1 MNINMIVKLHYYGYK
16 NISFYFFLRIN
27 EVLNM
32 YAYQEEV
39 IENIDDAI
47 YKIEEMTE
55 EHYRIHIG
63 YRHTNEFENENIP
76 IFVEVNGQF
85 RFTQQTTID
94 EAYDCYSNCELW
106 NFNRIEINDDIFLDI
121 NKLIDKVLKD
131 NKKRENFYET
141 LNKKLEIL
149 NESLDNI

>member
-1 MNINMIVKLHYYGYK
+1 MIVKLHYCGYK
-16 NISFYFFLRIN
+16 DISFYFLRIN

-32 YAYQEEV
+32 YAYQEKV

-55 EHYRIHIG
+55 EHYRIHVG

-85 RFTQQTTID
+85 RFTQQTTMD
-94 EAYDCYSNCELW
+94 ETYDCYSNCELW

>member
-1 MNINMIVKLHYYGYK
+1 MNINMIVKLHYCGYK
-16 NISFYFFLRIN
+16 DISFYFLRIN

-32 YAYQEEV
+32 YAYQEE
-39 IENIDDAI
+39 IINNIDDAI
-47 YKIEEMTE
+47 YKIEDMTE

-85 RFTQQTTID
+85 RFTQQTTMD
-94 EAYDCYSNCELW
+94 ETYDCYSNCELW

-131 NKKRENFYET
+131 NKKKENFYKT

>member
-16 NISFYFFLRIN
+16 DISFYFLRIN

-32 YAYQEEV
+32 YAYQEE
-39 IENIDDAI
+39 IINNIDDAI
-47 YKIEEMTE
+47 YKIEDMTE

-85 RFTQQTTID
+85 RFTQQTTMD
-94 EAYDCYSNCELW
+94 ETYDCYSNCELW

-141 LNKKLEIL
+141 LNKKLEVL

>member
-1 MNINMIVKLHYYGYK
+1 MNINMIVKLHYCGYK
-16 NISFYFFLRIN
+16 DIYFYFLRIN

-32 YAYQEEV
+32 YAYQEE
-39 IENIDDAI
+39 IINNIDDAI
-47 YKIEEMTE
+47 YKIEDMTE
-55 EHYRIHIG
+55 EHYRIHMG

-85 RFTQQTTID
+85 RFTQQTTMD
-94 EAYDCYSNCELW
+94 ETYDCYSNCELW

-131 NKKRENFYET
+131 NKKRKNFYET
-141 LNKKLEIL
+141 LNKKLEVL

>member
-1 MNINMIVKLHYYGYK
+1 MIVKLHYCGYK
-16 NISFYFFLRIN
+16 DISFYFLRIN

-32 YAYQEEV
+32 YAYQEE
-39 IENIDDAI
+39 IINNIDDAI
-47 YKIEEMTE
+47 YKIEDMTE

-85 RFTQQTTID
+85 RFTQQTTMD
-94 EAYDCYSNCELW
+94 ETYDCYSNCELW

-131 NKKRENFYET
+131 NKKRKNFYET
-141 LNKKLEIL
+141 LNKKLEVL

>member
-1 MNINMIVKLHYYGYK
+1 MDSLLKLECKKHWLIYG
-16 NISFYFFLRIN
+16 
-27 EVLNM
+27 E
-32 YAYQEEV
+32 
-39 IENIDDAI
+39 DDAI

-55 EHYRIHIG
+55 KHYRLHMG
-63 YRHTNEFENENIP
+63 WRHTNTCGDRNIP
-76 IFVEVNGQF
+76 LFVEVNGNF
-85 RFTQQTTID
+85 RFTQQTAMD
-94 EAYDCYSNCELW
+94 ETYDCYSNCELW

>member
-1 MNINMIVKLHYYGYK
+1 
-16 NISFYFFLRIN
+16 
-27 EVLNM
+27 M

-39 IENIDDAI
+39 INNIDDAI

-55 EHYRIHIG
+55 KHYRLHMG
-63 YRHTNEFENENIP
+63 WRHTNTYGDRNIP
-76 IFVEVNGQF
+76 LFVEVNGNF
-85 RFTQQTTID
+85 RFTQQTAMD
-94 EAYDCYSNCELW
+94 ETHDCYSKCELY
-106 NFNRIEINDDIFLDI
+106 NYNRIEINEDIFLDI

>member
-1 MNINMIVKLHYYGYK
+1 MNINMIVKLHYCGYK
-16 NISFYFFLRIN
+16 DISFYFLRIN

-39 IENIDDAI
+39 INNIDDAI

-55 EHYRIHIG
+55 EHYRIHMG

-85 RFTQQTTID
+85 RFTQQTTMD
-94 EAYDCYSNCELW
+94 ETYDCYSNCELW

-131 NKKRENFYET
+131 NKKKENFYKT

>member
-1 MNINMIVKLHYYGYK
+1 
-16 NISFYFFLRIN
+16 
-27 EVLNM
+27 M
-32 YAYQEEV
+32 YTYQEKV

-55 EHYRIHIG
+55 EHYRIHMG

-85 RFTQQTTID
+85 RFTQQTTMD
-94 EAYDCYSNCELW
+94 ETYDCYSNCELW

-131 NKKRENFYET
+131 NKKRENFYKI

>member
-1 MNINMIVKLHYYGYK
+1 MNINMIVKLHYCGYK
-16 NISFYFFLRIN
+16 DISFYFLRIN

-32 YAYQEEV
+32 YAYQEE
-39 IENIDDAI
+39 IINNIDDAI
-47 YKIEEMTE
+47 YKIEDMTE

-85 RFTQQTTID
+85 RFTQQTTMD
-94 EAYDCYSNCELW
+94 ETYDCYSNCELW

-131 NKKRENFYET
+131 NKKKENFYKI

>member
-1 MNINMIVKLHYYGYK
+1 MNINMIVKLHYCGYK
-16 NISFYFFLRIN
+16 DISFYFLRIN

-32 YAYQEEV
+32 YAYQEKV

-55 EHYRIHIG
+55 EHYRIHMG

-85 RFTQQTTID
+85 RFTQQTTMD
-94 EAYDCYSNCELW
+94 ETYDCYSNCELW

>member
-1 MNINMIVKLHYYGYK
+1 
-16 NISFYFFLRIN
+16 
-27 EVLNM
+27 M
-32 YAYQEEV
+32 YAYQEKV

-47 YKIEEMTE
+47 YKIEDMTE

-85 RFTQQTTID
+85 RFTQQTTMD
-94 EAYDCYSNCELW
+94 ETYDCYSKCELW

>member
-1 MNINMIVKLHYYGYK
+1 MC
-16 NISFYFFLRIN
+16 
-27 EVLNM
+27 
-32 YAYQEEV
+32 
-39 IENIDDAI
+39 
-47 YKIEEMTE
+47 
-55 EHYRIHIG
+55 
-63 YRHTNEFENENIP
+63 RHTNEFENENIP

-85 RFTQQTTID
+85 RFTQQTTMD
-94 EAYDCYSNCELW
+94 ETYDCYCNCELW

-141 LNKKLEIL
+141 LNKKLEVL

>member
-1 MNINMIVKLHYYGYK
+1 MNINMIVKLHYCGYK
-16 NISFYFFLRIN
+16 DISFYFLRIN

-32 YAYQEEV
+32 YAYQEE
-39 IENIDDAI
+39 IINNIDDAI
-47 YKIEEMTE
+47 YKIEDMTE

-85 RFTQQTTID
+85 RFTQQTTMD
-94 EAYDCYSNCELW
+94 ETYDCYSNCELW

-141 LNKKLEIL
+141 LNKKLEVL
-149 NESLDNI
+149 NESLNNI

>member
-1 MNINMIVKLHYYGYK
+1 MIVKLHYCGYK
-16 NISFYFFLRIN
+16 DISFYFLRIN

-32 YAYQEEV
+32 YAYQEE
-39 IENIDDAI
+39 IINNIDDAI
-47 YKIEEMTE
+47 YKIEDMTE

-85 RFTQQTTID
+85 RFTQQTTMD
-94 EAYDCYSNCELW
+94 ETYDCYSNCELW

-131 NKKRENFYET
+131 NKKKENFYKT

>member
-1 MNINMIVKLHYYGYK
+1 MNTNMIVKLHYYGYK
-16 NISFYFFLRIN
+16 DISFYFLRIN

-39 IENIDDAI
+39 INNIDDAI
-47 YKIEEMTE
+47 YKIEDMTE
-55 EHYRIHIG
+55 EHYRIHMG

-85 RFTQQTTID
+85 RFTQQTTMD
-94 EAYDCYSNCELW
+94 ETYDCYSNCELW

>member
-1 MNINMIVKLHYYGYK
+1 MNINMIVKLHYCGYK
-16 NISFYFFLRIN
+16 DISFYFLRIN

-32 YAYQEEV
+32 YAYQEE
-39 IENIDDAI
+39 IINNIDDAI
-47 YKIEEMTE
+47 YKIEDMTE

-85 RFTQQTTID
+85 RFTQQTTMD
-94 EAYDCYSNCELW
+94 ETYDCYSNCELW

-131 NKKRENFYET
+131 NKKRKNFYET
-141 LNKKLEIL
+141 LNKKLEVL

>member
-1 MNINMIVKLHYYGYK
+1 MNTNMIVKLHYYGYK
-16 NISFYFFLRIN
+16 DISSYFFLRIN

-39 IENIDDAI
+39 INNIDDAI

-55 EHYRIHIG
+55 EHYRIHMG

-85 RFTQQTTID
+85 RFTQQTTMD
-94 EAYDCYSNCELW
+94 ETYDCYSKCELW

-141 LNKKLEIL
+141 LNKKLEVL

>member
-1 MNINMIVKLHYYGYK
+1 MIVKLHYCGYK
-16 NISFYFFLRIN
+16 DISFHFLRIN

-32 YAYQEEV
+32 YAYQEKV

-55 EHYRIHIG
+55 EHYRIHMG

-85 RFTQQTTID
+85 RFTQQTTMD
-94 EAYDCYSNCELW
+94 ETYDCYSNCELW

-131 NKKRENFYET
+131 NKKRKNFYET

>member
-1 MNINMIVKLHYYGYK
+1 MIVKLHYCGYK
-16 NISFYFFLRIN
+16 DISFYFLRIN

-39 IENIDDAI
+39 INNIDDAI

-55 EHYRIHIG
+55 EHYRIHMG

-85 RFTQQTTID
+85 RFTQQTTMD
-94 EAYDCYSNCELW
+94 ETYDCYSKCELW

>member
-1 MNINMIVKLHYYGYK
+1 MNINMIVKLHYCGYK
-16 NISFYFFLRIN
+16 DISFYFLRIN

-32 YAYQEEV
+32 YAYQEE
-39 IENIDDAI
+39 IINNIDDAI
-47 YKIEEMTE
+47 YKIEDMTE
-55 EHYRIHIG
+55 EHYRIHMG

-76 IFVEVNGQF
+76 IFVEVNGNF
-85 RFTQQTTID
+85 RFTQQTTMD
-94 EAYDCYSNCELW
+94 ETYDCYSNCELW

>member
-1 MNINMIVKLHYYGYK
+1 MNINMIVKLHYCGYK
-16 NISFYFFLRIN
+16 DISFYFLRIN

-32 YAYQEEV
+32 YAYQEE
-39 IENIDDAI
+39 IINNIDDAI

-55 EHYRIHIG
+55 EHYRIHMG

-85 RFTQQTTID
+85 RFTQQTTMD
-94 EAYDCYSNCELW
+94 ETYDCYSNCELW

-141 LNKKLEIL
+141 LNKKLEVL

>member
-1 MNINMIVKLHYYGYK
+1 MNINMIVKLHYCGYK
-16 NISFYFFLRIN
+16 DISFYFLRIN

-32 YAYQEEV
+32 YAYQEE
-39 IENIDDAI
+39 IINNIDDAI

-85 RFTQQTTID
+85 RFTQQTTMD
-94 EAYDCYSNCELW
+94 ETYDCYSNCELW

-131 NKKRENFYET
+131 NKKRKNFYET
-141 LNKKLEIL
+141 LNKKLEVL

>member
-1 MNINMIVKLHYYGYK
+1 MNINMIVKLHYCGYK
-16 NISFYFFLRIN
+16 DISFYFLRIN

-32 YAYQEEV
+32 YAYQEE
-39 IENIDDAI
+39 IINNIDDAI
-47 YKIEEMTE
+47 YKIEDMTE
-55 EHYRIHIG
+55 EHYRIHMG

-76 IFVEVNGQF
+76 LFVEVNGNF
-85 RFTQQTTID
+85 RFTQQTTMD
-94 EAYDCYSNCELW
+94 ETYDCYSNCELW

>member
-1 MNINMIVKLHYYGYK
+1 MNINMIVKLHYCGYK
-16 NISFYFFLRIN
+16 DISFYFLRIN

-32 YAYQEEV
+32 YAYQEE
-39 IENIDDAI
+39 IINNIDDAI
-47 YKIEEMTE
+47 YKIEDMTE
-55 EHYRIHIG
+55 EHYRIHMG

-85 RFTQQTTID
+85 RFTQRTAMD
-94 EAYDCYSNCELW
+94 ETYDCYSNCELW

>member
-1 MNINMIVKLHYYGYK
+1 MNINMIVKLHYCGYK
-16 NISFYFFLRIN
+16 DISFYFLRIN

-32 YAYQEEV
+32 YAYQEKV

-55 EHYRIHIG
+55 EHYRIHVG

-85 RFTQQTTID
+85 RFTQQTTMD
-94 EAYDCYSNCELW
+94 ETYDCYSNCELW

>member
-1 MNINMIVKLHYYGYK
+1 MNINMIVKLHYCGYK
-16 NISFYFFLRIN
+16 DISFYFLRIN

-32 YAYQEEV
+32 YAYQEKV
-39 IENIDDAI
+39 INNIDDAI

-55 EHYRIHIG
+55 EHYRIHMG

-85 RFTQQTTID
+85 RFTQQTTMD
-94 EAYDCYSNCELW
+94 ETYDCYSNCELW

-141 LNKKLEIL
+141 LNKKLEVL

>member
-1 MNINMIVKLHYYGYK
+1 MNINMIVKLHYCGYK
-16 NISFYFFLRIN
+16 DIYFYFLRIN

-32 YAYQEEV
+32 YAYQEE
-39 IENIDDAI
+39 IINNIDDAI
-47 YKIEEMTE
+47 YKIEDMTE
-55 EHYRIHIG
+55 EHYRIHMG

-85 RFTQQTTID
+85 RFTQQTTMD
-94 EAYDCYSNCELW
+94 ETYDCYSNCELW

-121 NKLIDKVLKD
+121 NKLIDKILKD

>member
-1 MNINMIVKLHYYGYK
+1 MNINMIVKLHYCGYK
-16 NISFYFFLRIN
+16 DIYFYFLRIN

-32 YAYQEEV
+32 YAYQEE
-39 IENIDDAI
+39 IINNIDDAI
-47 YKIEEMTE
+47 YKIEDMTE

-85 RFTQQTTID
+85 RFTQQTTMD
-94 EAYDCYSNCELW
+94 ETYDCYSNCELW

-131 NKKRENFYET
+131 NKKRKNFYET
-141 LNKKLEIL
+141 LNKKLEVL

>member
-1 MNINMIVKLHYYGYK
+1 MIVKLHYCGYK
-16 NISFYFFLRIN
+16 DISFYFLRIN

-32 YAYQEEV
+32 YAYQEE
-39 IENIDDAI
+39 IINNIDDAI
-47 YKIEEMTE
+47 YKIEDMTE

-85 RFTQQTTID
+85 RFTQQTTMD
-94 EAYDCYSNCELW
+94 ETYDCYSNCELW

-141 LNKKLEIL
+141 LNKKLEVL
-149 NESLDNI
+149 NESLNNI

>member
-1 MNINMIVKLHYYGYK
+1 MNINMIVKLHYCGYK
-16 NISFYFFLRIN
+16 DISFYFLRIN

-32 YAYQEEV
+32 YAYQEE
-39 IENIDDAI
+39 IINNIDDAI
-47 YKIEEMTE
+47 YKIEDMTE
-55 EHYRIHIG
+55 EHYRIHMG

-85 RFTQQTTID
+85 RFTQQTTMD
-94 EAYDCYSNCELW
+94 ETYDCYSNCKLW

-131 NKKRENFYET
+131 NKKKENFYKT

>member
-1 MNINMIVKLHYYGYK
+1 
-16 NISFYFFLRIN
+16 
-27 EVLNM
+27 M

-39 IENIDDAI
+39 INNIDDAI

-55 EHYRIHIG
+55 KHYRLHMG
-63 YRHTNEFENENIP
+63 WRHTNTFGDRNIP
-76 IFVEVNGQF
+76 LFVEVNGNF
-85 RFTQQTTID
+85 RFTQQTSMD
-94 EAYDCYSNCELW
+94 ETYGCYSNCELW

-141 LNKKLEIL
+141 LNKKLEVL

>member
-1 MNINMIVKLHYYGYK
+1 MNINMIVKLHYCGYK
-16 NISFYFFLRIN
+16 DISFYFLRIN

-39 IENIDDAI
+39 INNIDDAI

-55 EHYRIHIG
+55 EHYRIHMG

-85 RFTQQTTID
+85 RFTQQTTMD
-94 EAYDCYSNCELW
+94 ETYDCYSKCELW

>member
-1 MNINMIVKLHYYGYK
+1 MIVKLHYCGYK
-16 NISFYFFLRIN
+16 DIYFYFLRIN

-32 YAYQEEV
+32 YAYQEE
-39 IENIDDAI
+39 IINNIDDAI
-47 YKIEEMTE
+47 YKIEDMTE

-85 RFTQQTTID
+85 RFTQQTTMD
-94 EAYDCYSNCELW
+94 ETYDCYSNCELW

-131 NKKRENFYET
+131 NKKRKNFYET
-141 LNKKLEIL
+141 LNKKLEVL

>member
-1 MNINMIVKLHYYGYK
+1 
-16 NISFYFFLRIN
+16 
-27 EVLNM
+27 M

-39 IENIDDAI
+39 INNIDDAI

-55 EHYRIHIG
+55 KHYRLHMG
-63 YRHTNEFENENIP
+63 WRHTNTYGDRNIP
-76 IFVEVNGQF
+76 LFVEVNGDF
-85 RFTQQTTID
+85 RFTQQTAMD
-94 EAYDCYSNCELW
+94 ETYDCYSKCKLW

>member
-1 MNINMIVKLHYYGYK
+1 MNINMIVKLHYCGYK
-16 NISFYFFLRIN
+16 DISFYFLRIN

-32 YAYQEEV
+32 YAYQEE
-39 IENIDDAI
+39 IINNIDDAI
-47 YKIEEMTE
+47 YKIEDMTE

-85 RFTQQTTID
+85 RFTQQTIMD
-94 EAYDCYSNCELW
+94 ETYDCYSNCELW

-141 LNKKLEIL
+141 LNKKLEVL

>member
-1 MNINMIVKLHYYGYK
+1 MNINMIVKLHYCGYK
-16 NISFYFFLRIN
+16 DISFYFLRIN

-32 YAYQEEV
+32 YAYQEE
-39 IENIDDAI
+39 IINNIDDAI

-55 EHYRIHIG
+55 EHYRIHMG

-85 RFTQQTTID
+85 RFTQQTTMD
-94 EAYDCYSNCELW
+94 ETYDCYSNCELW

-131 NKKRENFYET
+131 NKKRKNFYET
-141 LNKKLEIL
+141 LNKKLEVL